1 MAHVG
6 SSLGEVLELRLRDD
20 LLKRSAPNEISF
32 WIVVVPT
39 PSTFAVRL
47 IECASSSVVASV

>member
-32 WIVVVPT
+32 
-39 PSTFAVRL
+39 
-47 IECASSSVVASV
+47 